1 MLSLIHDPCLGNM
14 KAAKNYIKRFEQKM
28 AVEFNCLYKEEG
40 GVKFQAAVRLLSELA
55 RHSLDLFEL
64 RV

>member
-1 MLSLIHDPCLGNM
+1 MLSLIHDLCLGDV

-40 GVKFQAAVRLLSELA
+40 GAKFQATVRLVSQLV
-55 RHSLDLFEL
+55 RHSLDFI
-64 RV
+64 